1 MKFIKDRPTSFF
13 RYQLVWWHR
22 SYDWPWEEDSERAC
36 LCKFVPLGIQ
46 FNFIHIFVYR
56 SSSIS
61 FVSSTRKNV
70 SPQPYK
76 VFFLL
81 SLRWWTW
88 LRPSS
93 VLRVTPTPMERRLH
107 WSGGCWAAEVSE
119 TSCVWALKA
128 HVKINK
134 LWFMSV
140 LFVVV
145 VCLQPRPLSP
155 SWPGGVHLRCDI
167 PAF

>member
-1 MKFIKDRPTSFF
+1 MIDLGKKTVKEPVYVSLSHWVFNLILFIYLFIEVHQFHLCPALKRMYLLNPIKSF
-13 RYQLVWWHR
+13 
-22 SYDWPWEEDSERAC
+22 
-36 LCKFVPLGIQ
+36 
-46 FNFIHIFVYR
+46 
-56 SSSIS
+56 
-61 FVSSTRKNV
+61 
-70 SPQPYK
+70 
-76 VFFLL
+76 FFLL

-107 WSGGCWAAEVSE
+107 WSGGCWAAEVPE
-119 TSCVWALKA
+119 TSCVWALTA
-128 HVKINK
+128 HMKINK